1 MSRILIV
8 DDEDAIRM
16 ALGRAM
22 EMNGHEAI
30 LAADGNEGEL
40 CFRENRPDLVILDI
54 CMPGKNGLEMLNSLK
69 ADFPDMKSIAISGG
83 GGETAGAGDLDFL
96 LQVAEG
102 AGACRTIRKPFEL
115 EDIFSAVRAALEE
128 SGLQPFV

>member
-83 GGETAGAGDLDFL
+83 AGEVARGDRLNFL
-96 LQVAEG
+96 LGVAEG
-102 AGACRTIRKPFEL
+102 TGADLVMRKPFEL
-115 EDIFSAVRAALEE
+115 EELLSAVNAVLGTSLPMA
-128 SGLQPFV
+128 